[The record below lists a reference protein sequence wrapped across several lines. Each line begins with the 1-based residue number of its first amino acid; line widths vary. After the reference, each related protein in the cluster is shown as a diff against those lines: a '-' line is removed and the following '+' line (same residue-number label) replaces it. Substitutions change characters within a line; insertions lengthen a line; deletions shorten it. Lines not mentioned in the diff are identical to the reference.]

1 MSYHFLLQGIFP
13 TWGSNLHLLH
23 WQGGSLP
30 LSHLGSLVPR
40 LCHSFRGCA
49 LLPSRLKR
57 GMGVCSRSH
66 RCEMLEAGAGLASL
80 PDQPPSQPARKHR
93 GPSPSLGEDCFVKI
107 CLVALSRRA
116 GLATVE
122 ASGKGPAFSALTMTS
137 LPEGC
142 RSCRGETEDCSG
154 AGGLGLARPGP
165 LKDPGRTVAW
175 AWCMCARVCVCVCV
189 CMLCAKSLQSSNS
202 L

>member
-1 MSYHFLLQGIFP
+1 MSPTRTVAHQAPLVHGFPSKNTGVSYHFLLQGIFP

-66 RCEMLEAGAGLASL
+66 SFEMLEAGSRTCL
-80 PDQPPSQPARKHR
+80 PSWPA
-93 GPSPSLGEDCFVKI
+93 P
-107 CLVALSRRA
+107 
-116 GLATVE
+116 
-122 ASGKGPAFSALTMTS
+122 FSAHKKTQGPIP
-137 LPEGC
+137 LPW
-142 RSCRGETEDCSG
+142 
-154 AGGLGLARPGP
+154 GGLFCEDLFGCLIKTGRFGYSGSFGEGACFLCTHYDLSARGL
-165 LKDPGRTVAW
+165 
-175 AWCMCARVCVCVCV
+175 
-189 CMLCAKSLQSSNS
+189 SELQRGD
-202 L
+202 

>member
-1 MSYHFLLQGIFP
+1 M
-13 TWGSNLHLLH
+13 
-23 WQGGSLP
+23 
-30 LSHLGSLVPR
+30 
-40 LCHSFRGCA
+40 
-49 LLPSRLKR
+49 
-57 GMGVCSRSH
+57 
-66 RCEMLEAGAGLASL
+66 
-80 PDQPPSQPARKHR
+80 
-93 GPSPSLGEDCFVKI
+93 KI

-137 LPEGC
+137 LAC
-142 RSCRGETEDCSG
+142 RNCRGETEDCSG

-175 AWCMCARVCVCVCV
+175 AWCMCARVCVYVCV
-189 CMLCAKSLQSSNS
+189 HAVCEVASVVQLFVTPWAVAHQAPLSMGILQARV